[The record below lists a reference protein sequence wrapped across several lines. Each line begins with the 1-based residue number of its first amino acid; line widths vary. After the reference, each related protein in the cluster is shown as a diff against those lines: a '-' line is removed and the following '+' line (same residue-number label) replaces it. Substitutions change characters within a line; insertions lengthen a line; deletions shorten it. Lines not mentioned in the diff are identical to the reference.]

1 MWAQFYSTFF
11 QSSGDP
17 LQALLTER
25 LAIGNNPIF
34 AGKPD
39 PKYRYFELILLV
51 VFQACGGPLTD
62 WQTGPR
68 PWATMGNN
76 GSTRLTTHF

>member
-25 LAIGNNPIF
+25 LAIGNNRIF

-39 PKYRYFELILLV
+39 PKYWYVELI
-51 VFQACGGPLTD
+51 FIGCFPGMWWPTD
-62 WQTGPR
+62 
-68 PWATMGNN
+68 
-76 GSTRLTTHF
+76 